1 MELEG
6 SQGAPA
12 ACSTAL
18 LQTGW
23 GEGSVGPALPTAPPG
38 GAAAAQGPLL
48 DRLER
53 EPLAPGKQPRA
64 GAFPSRSLQ

>member
-12 ACSTAL
+12 AVPQPCSKEA
-18 LQTGW
+18 

-53 EPLAPGKQPRA
+53 EPLAPGKQLGA
-64 GAFPSRSLQ
+64 GAFPS